1 MPRSGHSLACPVG
14 TVRIMNKLQ
23 RNTIV
28 LYYRFAA
35 ELLVWRKEVMSSA
48 TEMIYCYSA
57 ARRISE
63 YELIVMQL
71 ALISHDCLS

>member
-1 MPRSGHSLACPVG
+1 
-14 TVRIMNKLQ
+14 
-23 RNTIV
+23 
-28 LYYRFAA
+28 
-35 ELLVWRKEVMSSA
+35 
-48 TEMIYCYSA
+48 MIYCYSA